1 MKKWKK
7 FEDESHRIIQQL
19 NPKSV
24 AYKDVYLEGK
34 LSEVKRQ
41 VDVQLVDPS
50 NYDFIA
56 FECKD
61 YKRAVDVEKV
71 EALNTK
77 LIDIGA
83 SKGAIVSNSP
93 FSKATQNMAAK
104 LKIDLLNLVNVTDP
118 NIKTR
123 IRMPALIIDTSVES
137 FRLRIGTSSPTSD
150 SFSTDP
156 AILEL
161 MDEDGNRATAAII
174 FKKLWNDN
182 LAMIVKNAGTYEY
195 TVPPSG
201 KKMIGQTGD
210 MVDLNQLSFLYS
222 VEKKFYKGD
231 VNIIK
236 AEGLYNV
243 KDKSFSTK
251 EIITEDIVPSEVEK
265 IWQELTSE
273 DSANAKIS
281 FRMEIASLFS

>member
-7 FEDESHRIIQQL
+7 FENESYRIIQQL

-24 AYKDVYLEGK
+24 VYKDVYLEGK

-77 LIDIGA
+77 LTDIGA

-104 LKIDLLNLVNVTDP
+104 LKIDLLNLVNVTNP
-118 NIKTR
+118 NIRTR
-123 IRMPALIIDTSVES
+123 ILVPTLLSDISVAS
-137 FRLRIGTSSPTSD
+137 FRLRVGTSSLTSD
-150 SFSTDP
+150 SFSIDP

-161 MDEDGNRATAAII
+161 MDENGNKSTANSI
-174 FKKLWNDN
+174 FQKLWNEN
-182 LAMIVKNAGTYEY
+182 LAMVVKNAGTYKY
-195 TVPPSG
+195 VVPQAG
-201 KKMIGQTGD
+201 KKMISQAGNS
-210 MVDLNQLSFLYS
+210 VDLNQLSFLYS
-222 VEKKFYKGD
+222 VEKKFYTGN
-231 VNIIK
+231 VALIK

-251 EIITEDIVPSEVEK
+251 EIITEDIVPSEIEK
-265 IWQELTSE
+265 KWKEISSE
-273 DSANAKIS
+273 EAANAKIS
-281 FRMEIASLFS
+281 FGMGIVSLFN